1 MSSDKIKRR
10 IATFSVVITNML
22 LIFCVIFSVVSSF
35 QDAEK
40 SSFSQNVENVRT
52 LTNASANKVA
62 LEIEHHTQDINT
74 VSNYVNNYNGI
85 GMTIEELQTFFMDCF
100 GEQHHYSWQMVEGEV
115 NDSTPSKE
123 AFDAISLT
131 DPAQKSFSYPTK
143 AYPELAKIFCLAGE
157 STIGKINYTSEFTD
171 SSPALAKSFAVTT
184 TVRVRD
190 ED

>member
-1 MSSDKIKRR
+1 MSSNGINEIKKFLANYGTKW
-10 IATFSVVITNML
+10 IKDADTNKDSAVTKNEFSHFIQT
-22 LIFCVIFSVVSSF
+22 
-35 QDAEK
+35 
-40 SSFSQNVENVRT
+40 
-52 LTNASANKVA
+52 
-62 LEIEHHTQDINT
+62 
-74 VSNYVNNYNGI
+74 NYNGI